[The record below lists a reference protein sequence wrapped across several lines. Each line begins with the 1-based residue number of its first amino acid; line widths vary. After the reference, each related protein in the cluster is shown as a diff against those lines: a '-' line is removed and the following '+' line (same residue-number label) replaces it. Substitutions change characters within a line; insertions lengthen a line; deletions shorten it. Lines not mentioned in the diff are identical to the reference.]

1 MIKHF
6 YKFGICFLIIHFY
19 WLWFELYSSFQ
30 VKSFQT
36 SEVNVHLKGM
46 LSRFLFQ
53 LVIVFILLAQDP
65 KNIVFAATEIPK
77 QYVYNSN
84 LDAWQQFLEPARN
97 GKRNTYH
104 QYGSPEQGINAIYFD
119 VWLLSISSTIF
130 RYLSNLIRLILLI
143 RTLFSDWWK
152 MGRMAF
158 LVKLLCNMWW
168 RKPNSNE
175 TLW

>member
-1 MIKHF
+1 M
-6 YKFGICFLIIHFY
+6 IHFY

-65 KNIVFAATEIPK
+65 KNIVFTATDIPN

-119 VWLLSISSTIF
+119 VWLLSIIKSSLVF
-130 RYLSNLIRLILLI
+130 RNFNDISYCCKNLISQLMENGENGNLGQTAL
-143 RTLFSDWWK
+143 
-152 MGRMAF
+152 
-158 LVKLLCNMWW
+158 
-168 RKPNSNE
+168 
-175 TLW
+175 